1 MSNYG
6 AILSTSRHDINHTA
20 RAKSEPDDEY
30 PPDPGVVLHLLEVEH
45 LSHDALGRILSAT
58 SAVTVVVEPANEAW
72 IVARDAVRLLRRDGA
87 A

>member
-45 LSHDALGRILSAT
+45 LSHDALGRIL
-58 SAVTVVVEPANEAW
+58 
-72 IVARDAVRLLRRDGA
+72 
-87 A
+87 